1 MRRGLRV
8 GAILSAVA
16 LCVAG
21 TVWACR
27 PDRHDD
33 PVTPTASASASS
45 AFAETVPVPLTTD
58 GAVPSVTIG
67 VVVSASSGPGEGGD
81 WLGSAEGAQVA
92 AYRFNLGGTIAVD
105 LQTVDDQGTAEGAV
119 AAVEQFAGKGVSGIV
134 LATSG
139 SHVGGAVEAAA
150 SAGVPV
156 LLPYETDPGLVDGHE
171 GQAWLTGPVDEDLD
185 TAVTTALKQA
195 EADAPFVIDAG
206 GRLPSTV
213 SPAKS
218 CAFADGSDTRP
229 MTDALSAA
237 AAEQSVDS
245 VVVAGDA
252 HAQATVVQAIE
263 GTGSALPIILTSQAL
278 SSVFPASLIKAGG
291 SLSGNMRTVGVA
303 DSDPMALAIGER
315 AEGLSAFLGAI
326 RFMVDDSERTDLFGA
341 EAFGASSARSA
352 DPAAHDAVVALVR
365 AAEVAGSGQP
375 DRVAGALASLSLAGG
390 DGIAGAGLTFSG
402 QTALD
407 PSSVVA
413 LTATSQDPGLR
424 TLPGGGIQPDLF
436 WFAA

>member
-1 MRRGLRV
+1 MR
-8 GAILSAVA
+8 GA
-16 LCVAG
+16 
-21 TVWACR
+21 
-27 PDRHDD
+27 
-33 PVTPTASASASS
+33 
-45 AFAETVPVPLTTD
+45 
-58 GAVPSVTIG
+58 
-67 VVVSASSGPGEGGD
+67 GPG
-81 WLGSAEGAQVA
+81 A
-92 AYRFNLGGTIAVD
+92 A
-105 LQTVDDQGTAEGAV
+105 
-119 AAVEQFAGKGVSGIV
+119 AAVEQLAGKGVSGIV

-156 LLPYETDPGLVDGHE
+156 LLPYETDPGRGGGGGGAAGRRGPPGAGH
-171 GQAWLTGPVDEDLD
+171 A
-185 TAVTTALKQA
+185 TAGAPARTQA
-195 EADAPFVIDAG
+195 EGPAPFVIDAG

-303 DSDPMALAIGER
+303 DSDPMALAIGDR

-365 AAEVAGSGQP
+365 AAGAAGSGQP
-375 DRVAGALASLSLAGG
+375 DRVAGALASLSLASG

>member
-1 MRRGLRV
+1 M
-8 GAILSAVA
+8 
-16 LCVAG
+16 
-21 TVWACR
+21 
-27 PDRHDD
+27 
-33 PVTPTASASASS
+33 
-45 AFAETVPVPLTTD
+45 
-58 GAVPSVTIG
+58 
-67 VVVSASSGPGEGGD
+67 
-81 WLGSAEGAQVA
+81 
-92 AYRFNLGGTIAVD
+92 
-105 LQTVDDQGTAEGAV
+105 
-119 AAVEQFAGKGVSGIV
+119 
-134 LATSG
+134 
-139 SHVGGAVEAAA
+139 
-150 SAGVPV
+150 
-156 LLPYETDPGLVDGHE
+156 
-171 GQAWLTGPVDEDLD
+171 
-185 TAVTTALKQA
+185 TTALKQA

-365 AAEVAGSGQP
+365 AAGAAGSGQP
-375 DRVAGALASLSLAGG
+375 DRVAGALASLSLASG